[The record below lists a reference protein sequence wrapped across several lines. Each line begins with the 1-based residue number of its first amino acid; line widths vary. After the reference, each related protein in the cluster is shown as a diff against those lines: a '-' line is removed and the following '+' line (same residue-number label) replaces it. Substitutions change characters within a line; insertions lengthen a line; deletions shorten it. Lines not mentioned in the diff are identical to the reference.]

1 MAEQLGNEY
10 RLKLDEFEGPMD
22 LLLHLIRK
30 NEVDIFDIPISLITE
45 QYLEYL
51 EAFKTLNV
59 NVAGDFLVMA
69 ATLIHI
75 KSRLLLPDT
84 SDEDGEEDPRMEIV
98 RPLLEYA
105 QLKDAAGML
114 FERELLGRDVFVRG
128 LPDDFKFQLRAEG
141 EEDNLLDVNLFQLM
155 DAFKGVLEQNI
166 PDASISFQHEEYTV
180 KDRISYII
188 DRLRIDHK
196 IYFHELFSDNRTL
209 SEFVVTFLSLLELIR
224 VGLVKAFQP
233 GLGKDIHLK
242 ACFDE
247 KEELDYEQIFEADS

>member
-1 MAEQLGNEY
+1 MAEQIGNEY

-105 QLKDAAGML
+105 QLKDAAGTL

-155 DAFKGVLEQNI
+155 DAFKRVLEQNI

-180 KDRISYII
+180 KDRIVYII
-188 DRLRIDHK
+188 DRLKIDNK
-196 IYFHELFSDNRTL
+196 IYFHELFSDHRTL
-209 SEFVVTFLSLLELIR
+209 SEFIVTFLSLLELIR
-224 VGLVKAFQP
+224 VGLIKAFQP

-247 KEELDYEQIFEADS
+247 KEELDYEQIFEAGS